1 VPFSVELESGFR
13 QTEFVGRSREMAE
26 LRAGLND
33 ALAARTQIFLLTG
46 EPGIG
51 KTRIA
56 TEIAAEA
63 ASRGMLVVWGRCC
76 EGAGAPPYWPMSQVA
91 RALIGGGFDPERLGA
106 AAPEIARLVGESTAV
121 DAGAPVEAK
130 DDAQQLRFRLFD
142 AFATLVASSARERPL
157 MIVLDDLHDADET
170 SWLMLRFAVREI
182 HDAPLTIVAT
192 YREVELRNSESMV
205 RVISDLYRS
214 GRQLPLAGLS
224 EAEVA
229 QVVAGGARCA
239 PDEQFVS
246 TLYRTTGGNPFFV
259 TEVMRAMNLAA
270 DGTGNGASRRAEFL
284 VPESVRASIRARL
297 SGLDAT
303 VRAMLSAAAALGIQ
317 CEGAVLERV
326 TRLAPEEV
334 LRVLDRAIAA
344 GILAPDGPGRY
355 RFCHALIREVVYQD
369 LDLSS
374 RARLHAEI
382 VCVLE
387 DLYRSETAMH
397 LDQIAYHAVAAAPGG
412 SSDKAIRYTLAAG
425 EAAFSAF
432 AYERAAHHWQTALML
447 AERGPAD
454 PQRLAKILVRMGD
467 AYSITEFDHPRGIE
481 CIERAAKIYESIA
494 MPVEGAHLHARLGM
508 MFSLRSPAMNIPRAM
523 VEYRQ
528 AELVLRSL
536 PDSQSQIWLYTG
548 LAQAATQALRTQEG
562 LAASHRAMEI
572 ATHLGE
578 ESLWIRAAAHH
589 SDHLF
594 HSGRLAEASVLMNDA
609 RHRADRLDYFD
620 GGFDTAWSGGYHPLA
635 LWDPREAQRWFE
647 RELARPRMAHAL
659 FQRRVL
665 IQEIAFG
672 YVFRGQLGRAKE
684 LLAESPR
691 VVVEAFILL
700 YEGNW
705 ERATTLLDESREAMR
720 AVGSRD
726 GETVYA
732 YFQGLVC
739 LAAGDLA
746 GAEAMNQVTLVGA
759 IEGPHIPYALNAH
772 AQAALIAILRG
783 RPDGARSHLARCREI
798 IAGGEDFRG
807 LFGRAALAEAMA
819 AAAEGDH
826 DAAERQFTSAL
837 EIFRRYDLPWDLAQT
852 HHLLASALLAAGAL
866 SRAAEQF
873 DAAQD
878 IYQRHGAGAAWID
891 KVNASRGRS
900 SGYRAVTSDQPAVSE
915 TGPAEG
921 VFRCEGDYWM
931 IALGGVEIRLRNT
944 KGLLYLAH
952 LLARPG
958 KSVAAEE
965 LARIGSSAGQAQ
977 MRRVTAV
984 GGEASSG
991 RSRVMVTKAIK
1002 AAIRKI
1008 RSLDI
1013 SVGHNLAISIHTGYS
1028 CVYQPDPIRPVR
1040 WLVAGLPGPA
1050 TKPAN

>member
-1 VPFSVELESGFR
+1 
-13 QTEFVGRSREMAE
+13 MAE
-26 LRAGLND
+26 LRAGLTD
-33 ALAARTQIFLLTG
+33 ALAGRTQIFLLTG
-46 EPGIG
+46 EAGIG

-56 TEIAAEA
+56 TEIAAKA
-63 ASRGMLVVWGRCC
+63 ASRGMLAVWGRCC

-91 RALIGGGFDPERLGA
+91 RALIDGGFDTDRLGA
-106 AAPEIARLVGESTAV
+106 AATEIARLVGESNAAAAAAPV
-121 DAGAPVEAK
+121 DAKE
-130 DDAQQLRFRLFD
+130 DAQQSRFRLFD
-142 AFATLVASSARERPL
+142 GFASLVASFARERPL

-170 SWLMLRFAVREI
+170 SWLMLRFAAREI
-182 HDAPLTIVAT
+182 HDAPLMIIAT
-192 YREVELRNSESMV
+192 YREVEVRGSEALV
-205 RVISDLYRS
+205 RVIADLYRS

-229 QVVAGGARCA
+229 QVVASGAGCA

-246 TLYRTTGGNPFFV
+246 TLYRTTGGNPFFI
-259 TEVMRAMNLAA
+259 TEVMRAMNLTGVGA
-270 DGTGNGASRRAEFL
+270 GNGAARRTEFL
-284 VPESVRASIRARL
+284 VPESVRASIRGRL
-297 SGLDAT
+297 SALDAS
-303 VRAMLSAAAALGIQ
+303 VRAMLSVAAALGIQ
-317 CEGAVLERV
+317 SEGAVLERV
-326 TRLAPEEV
+326 TGLAPEEL
-334 LRVLDRAIAA
+334 LRVIDRAISA
-344 GILAPDGPGRY
+344 GVLAPDGPGRY
-355 RFCHALIREVVYQD
+355 HFCHALIREVVYQD
-369 LDLSS
+369 LDLSN

-387 DLYRSETAMH
+387 DLYRSETALH

-412 SSDKAIRYTLAAG
+412 SSDKAIQYAIAAG

-432 AYERAAHHWQTALML
+432 AYERAAHHWQTALTL

-454 PQRLAKILVRMGD
+454 PQRLARILERLGD

-481 CIERAAKIYESIA
+481 CIERAAKIYESAA
-494 MPVEGAHLHARLGM
+494 MPIEGAHLHARLGLM
-508 MFSLRSPAMNIPRAM
+508 LSRRTPAMNVPRAM
-523 VEYRQ
+523 AQYRQ

-548 LAQAATQALRTQEG
+548 LAQAAMQAQHTQEG

-578 ESLWIRAAAHH
+578 ESLWIRAAAQH

-594 HSGRLAEASVLMNDA
+594 HSGRIAEAAALMDDA
-609 RHRADRLDYFD
+609 WQRADRMDNLDGAFE
-620 GGFDTAWSGGYHPLA
+620 TAWSGGYHPLA
-635 LWDPREAQRWFE
+635 LWNPREGQRWFA
-647 RELARPRMAHAL
+647 RELARPRMAQAI

-665 IQEIAFG
+665 VQEMAFG
-672 YVFRGQLGRAKE
+672 FVFRGQLGRAKE

-705 ERATTLLDESREAMR
+705 ARAAMILDESRDAMR
-720 AVGSRD
+720 AAGSRD

-746 GAEAMNQVTLVGA
+746 GAEAMNQVTLVAA

-798 IAGGEDFRG
+798 IAGGENFCG

-819 AAAEGDH
+819 AAAEGRH
-826 DAAERQFTSAL
+826 DAAEHHFTSAL

-852 HHLLASALLAAGAL
+852 HHLWASSLLAAGAL

-873 DAAQD
+873 DAAQE
-878 IYQRHGAGAAWID
+878 IYQRHGAGAPWID
-891 KVNASRGRS
+891 KVNTARGR
-900 SGYRAVTSDQPAVSE
+900 GRGRRADSANRQSEGADPIGSE
-915 TGPAEG
+915 TTEG
-921 VFRCEGDYWM
+921 IFRCEGDFWT
-931 IALGGVEIRLRNT
+931 IALGGVEMRLRST

-952 LLARPG
+952 LAARPG
-958 KSVAAEE
+958 TSVAAEE
-965 LARIGSSAGQAQ
+965 LARIGSAAARAPA
-977 MRRVTAV
+977 RRMHGARADATP
-984 GGEASSG
+984 G
-991 RSRVMVTKAIK
+991 RARVMVTKAIK

-1013 SVGHNLAISIHTGYS
+1013 SVGHNLAVSIHTGYS
-1028 CVYQPDPIRPVR
+1028 CVYEPDPIHPIKWQVSES
-1040 WLVAGLPGPA
+1040 PGR
-1050 TKPAN
+1050 